1 MRRVGIVS
9 LACLLTW
16 GCNLGRSPTDALWL
30 NPPLAEAPA
39 LDFSKDERTGKVIIS
54 AKEESAILDIAVM
67 FTGKAW
73 EQFSAWV
80 SQTYE
85 DGKVRWRVL
94 EEANRH

>member
-1 MRRVGIVS
+1 MRRVGILCLVY
-9 LACLLTW
+9 LLTW
-16 GCNLGRSPTDALWL
+16 GCSLGRSPTPGPYL
-30 NPPLAEAPA
+30 NPPLAEKPA
-39 LDFSKDERTGKVIIS
+39 LDFDKDERTGAVIVSTKDEASIQ
-54 AKEESAILDIAVM
+54 AIAVM

-94 EEANRH
+94 EEANRR

>member
-1 MRRVGIVS
+1 MRHVGILLVC
-9 LACLLTW
+9 LAIW
-16 GCNLGRSPTDALWL
+16 GCSLGRSQTDAPWP
-30 NPPLAEAPA
+30 NPPLAEKPA
-39 LDFSKDERTGKVIIS
+39 LDFSKDGRTGAVIIS
-54 AKEESAILDIAVM
+54 ANDEATIQDIAVM

-94 EEANRH
+94 EEANRR